1 MSQVIGRNPTGEPTP
16 TPAPTQTFPKAPLLP
31 QGPLGL
37 NANIAAAGGN
47 VGLNI
52 PSDKNIVATDFV
64 NNLTNAQI
72 KQIIPYLKV
81 FGASKAQ
88 LSLYPEAKKYL
99 KTDLS
104 TLVEASGNDF
114 DKLISLFETQFTGYG
129 GTGDGKPKSSG
140 VTKYITEKSP
150 EVLRKDV
157 DDFLLK
163 TIGSTN
169 IKEESRKKIMDEI
182 DKLIKEGTTTTTKRD
197 KSGKDTVV
205 QTPGY
210 SDERAGE
217 IVERVAK
224 ELEPEKFKQQEE
236 LTFFD
241 FIQQAEQMRGGR

>member
-16 TPAPTQTFPKAPLLP
+16 TPTPTFPKAPLLP
-31 QGPLGL
+31 QGLG
-37 NANIAAAGGN
+37 ANIAAAGGN
-47 VGLNI
+47 VGLLM
-52 PSDKNIVATDFV
+52 PSDKNIVATDFI
-64 NNLTNAQI
+64 NNLTNVQMEKI
-72 KQIIPYLKV
+72 LPYLKK
-81 FGASKAQ
+81 FGASKSQ
-88 LSLYPEAKKYL
+88 LSVYENAKKYL
-99 KTDLS
+99 QTDFS
-104 TLVEASGNDF
+104 VLVENAQGNFDELIKLFDTGMTSYASG
-114 DKLISLFETQFTGYG
+114 
-129 GTGDGKPKSSG
+129 GDGGPKGSG

-163 TIGSTN
+163 TIGSSN

-182 DKLIKEGTTTTTKRD
+182 DKLVKEGATTTTKVN
-197 KSGKDTVV
+197 KKGDTIVT

-217 IVERVAK
+217 VVERVAK

>member
-1 MSQVIGRNPTGEPTP
+1 MSEQVIGRKPTATP
-16 TPAPTQTFPKAPLLP
+16 TPVPTQTFPKAPLLP

-47 VGLNI
+47 VGLVI
-52 PSDKNIVATDFV
+52 PTDKNIVATDFI
-64 NNLTNAQI
+64 NNLTKPQMERI
-72 KQIIPYLKV
+72 LPYLKK
-81 FGASKAQ
+81 FGATKAQ
-88 LSLYPEAKKYL
+88 LSVYENAKKFL
-99 KTDLS
+99 QTDFPV
-104 TLVEASGNDF
+104 LVENAQGNF
-114 DKLISLFETQFTGYG
+114 DELIKLFDE
-129 GTGDGKPKSSG
+129 GTTSFAAGTKKDKGNG
-140 VTKYITEKSP
+140 VTQYITEKSP
-150 EVLRKDV
+150 EVLKQDV

-197 KSGKDTVV
+197 KQGKTIVT

-217 IVERVAK
+217 VVERVAK
-224 ELEPEKFKQQEE
+224 ELEPEKFQQQKE

>member
-1 MSQVIGRNPTGEPTP
+1 MVEPVIGRKPTATP
-16 TPAPTQTFPKAPLLP
+16 TPVPTQTLPNAPLLP
-31 QGPLGL
+31 QGLG
-37 NANIAAAGGN
+37 ANIASAGGN
-47 VGLNI
+47 VGLLM
-52 PSDKNIVATDFV
+52 PSDKNIVATDFI
-64 NNLTNAQI
+64 NNLTNVQMEKI
-72 KQIIPYLKV
+72 LPYLKK
-81 FGASKAQ
+81 FGATKSQ
-88 LSLYPEAKKYL
+88 LSVYENAKKYL
-99 KTDLS
+99 QTDFS
-104 TLVEASGNDF
+104 VLVENAQGNFDELIKLFDTGMTSYASG
-114 DKLISLFETQFTGYG
+114 
-129 GTGDGKPKSSG
+129 GDGGAAKGSG

-163 TIGSTN
+163 TIGSSN

-182 DKLIKEGTTTTTKRD
+182 NKLVKEGATTTTKMN
-197 KSGKDTVV
+197 KKGDTIVT

-224 ELEPEKFKQQEE
+224 ELEPEKFQQQKE